1 MPSKS
6 GQCENDN
13 GFPCFSVYFFMKTN
27 QFVRQDRL
35 RTQTHE
41 SSQNTPQ
48 AKGGRGVRFMF
59 IACRLRSKHLPT
71 PVRMQLT
78 AFYDKRISAQEE
90 TNMVVD
96 EFAILQELQP
106 APISVDI
113 VQVLY
118 SDTISRVPIFKSM
131 EEDVSHTLAEHTTTH
146 THTRTRREPHAFKHT
161 RHEHAGAY
169 RHTHAIRLNSR
180 RKDAATRL
188 LSFLVSFL

>member
-1 MPSKS
+1 MRVPRTHRKQK
-6 GQCENDN
+6 GAC
-13 GFPCFSVYFFMKTN
+13 VL
-27 QFVRQDRL
+27 RL
-35 RTQTHE
+35 
-41 SSQNTPQ
+41 
-48 AKGGRGVRFMF
+48 MF

-188 LSFLVSFL
+188 LSFLLFFL

>member
-1 MPSKS
+1 MRVP
-6 GQCENDN
+6 
-13 GFPCFSVYFFMKTN
+13 
-27 QFVRQDRL
+27 
-35 RTQTHE
+35 RTHRKQ
-41 SSQNTPQ
+41 
-48 AKGGRGVRFMF
+48 KGAAACVLCLMF

-146 THTRTRREPHAFKHT
+146 THTRTQDGSHTLSKHKARARRCIQAHACD
-161 RHEHAGAY
+161 
-169 RHTHAIRLNSR
+169 S
-180 RKDAATRL
+180 
-188 LSFLVSFL
+188 S